1 MIAEGFPTADG
12 AQPSA
17 IMENQVGS

>member
-1 MIAEGFPTADG
+1 MIAEGFSTADG

-17 IMENQVGS
+17 IMENRVGS